1 MGKKVWSYNVIFL
14 TAYLLHLLPN
24 FGFNWNRFSLA
35 SGNTIKQNPRQPYMD
50 SLSHIAHK
58 SAMGNTQASLSL
70 TTISK
75 QQIFPGSAT
84 KEN

>member
-1 MGKKVWSYNVIFL
+1 
-14 TAYLLHLLPN
+14 
-24 FGFNWNRFSLA
+24 
-35 SGNTIKQNPRQPYMD
+35 MD

-70 TTISK
+70 TNISE

-84 KEN
+84 KES

>member
-1 MGKKVWSYNVIFL
+1 MCFFSLL
-14 TAYLLHLLPN
+14 TFSTYSQTPN
-24 FGFNWNRFSLA
+24 GFNWNRFSLA

-50 SLSHIAHK
+50 SRSHIAHK

-70 TTISK
+70 TNISK

-84 KEN
+84 KES